1 MKKILSLLLL
11 SVFLTSNSAQLASA
25 NTVDS
30 NENFI
35 LNENLNTMEMVH
47 EHIGTCDCNTT
58 YEQHDKTLKTLLETN
73 NITTKALA
81 CDCGGALNKKVLSTG
96 EWYYSSYS
104 NCTHGKSGVD
114 YIYKRR
120 IITRYKCSSCSFYK
134 EVDTYETDRR
144 CQGV

>member
-1 MKKILSLLLL
+1 MISQLSSILNAQERSFTYINYYNYYLRNEVLL

-81 CDCGGALNKKVLSTG
+81 CDCGGALNKKVLS
-96 EWYYSSYS
+96 
-104 NCTHGKSGVD
+104 N
-114 YIYKRR
+114 
-120 IITRYKCSSCSFYK
+120 
-134 EVDTYETDRR
+134 
-144 CQGV
+144 

>member
-1 MKKILSLLLL
+1 MKKKLSLLLL

-58 YEQHDKTLKTLLETN
+58 Y
-73 NITTKALA
+73 
-81 CDCGGALNKKVLSTG
+81 
-96 EWYYSSYS
+96 
-104 NCTHGKSGVD
+104 
-114 YIYKRR
+114 
-120 IITRYKCSSCSFYK
+120 
-134 EVDTYETDRR
+134 
-144 CQGV
+144 